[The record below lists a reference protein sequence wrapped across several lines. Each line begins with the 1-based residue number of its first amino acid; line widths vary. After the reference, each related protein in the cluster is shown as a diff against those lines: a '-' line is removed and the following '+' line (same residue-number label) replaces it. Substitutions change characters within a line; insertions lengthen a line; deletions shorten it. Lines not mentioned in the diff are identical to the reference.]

1 MNVEWTERK
10 LDSLTGHKNESH
22 AISVRHVFSIIVSSF
37 LWIVHFRWIL
47 TLWLGVMINQVMTN
61 WSRYVKKKRK
71 QKKKEREGE
80 EGGGGSYFSHRQWWV
95 ESNHTRPISL
105 SFKRFRSSLQYS
117 WHELVIITA
126 KQVSVVCVCVW
137 TLEATVKWNRGNSS
151 FMLSD

>member
-22 AISVRHVFSIIVSSF
+22 AISVRHVFSITVSSL
-37 LWIVHFRWIL
+37 LWTVHFQMDSYAFTW
-47 TLWLGVMINQVMTN
+47 VMINQVMTN

-71 QKKKEREGE
+71 QKKKEREGGG
-80 EGGGGSYFSHRQWWV
+80 EGSSFSHRQWWV

-105 SFKRFRSSLQYS
+105 PFKRFRSSLQYS

-126 KQVSVVCVCVW
+126 KQVSVVCMCVCVD
-137 TLEATVKWNRGNSS
+137 ARGHCQVE
-151 FMLSD
+151 